1 MACEGE
7 VKNGLK
13 SPCMQVPTGT
23 VRLQQ
28 PPGNS
33 CPSYSLSGP
42 LRQLLPRL
50 LRQLLPRLL
59 RQLLPRPLQQLL
71 P

>member
-1 MACEGE
+1 
-7 VKNGLK
+7 
-13 SPCMQVPTGT
+13 MQVPTGT